1 MELRVLGTGTAAPSA
16 RRTAA
21 SYYVEA
27 GPVRLLMDC
36 GAGTLHRAARYG
48 VPWPAL
54 THVAISHFHLDHW
67 GELPMLFFSL
77 KHGTL
82 PPRRAPLLLIGPRG
96 LQSRLTLLAAAY
108 GDWVLDAGFPL
119 EIREVEA
126 GESVELSP
134 GVTLETCKTPH
145 TAESVA
151 FGVRERTGRLIY
163 TGDTGASDEL
173 ARWALGCDLLVAE
186 CSLPDGE
193 GIDIHL
199 TPSRA
204 GMLARNA
211 RARRLVLTHFYPQ
224 IEGTDPAAAAAKTFG
239 GDVVAANDGDRFV
252 IGTER
257 C

>member
-1 MELRVLGTGTAAPSA
+1 MLGTGTAAPSA

-21 SYYVEA
+21 GYWVES

-36 GAGTLHRAARYG
+36 GAGTLHHAALFG
-48 VPWPAL
+48 VPWPTV
-54 THVAISHFHLDHW
+54 THVALSHFHLDHW

-82 PPRRAPLLLIGPRG
+82 PARSAPLFLIGPRG
-96 LQSRLTLLAAAY
+96 LENRLTLLAAAY

-119 EIREVEA
+119 RVRELEP
-126 GESVELSP
+126 GETIELAP
-134 GVTLETCKTPH
+134 EVTLETCKTPH

-151 FGVRERTGRLIY
+151 FGLRDRSGRLVY
-163 TGDTGASDEL
+163 TADTGASADL
-173 ARWALGCDLLVAE
+173 ARWALGCDLLLAE
-186 CSLPDGE
+186 CSLPDAE

-199 TPSRA
+199 TPSGA
-204 GMLARNA
+204 GLLARAA

-224 IEGTDPAAAAAKTFG
+224 IEGTDPAAVAAKAFG
-239 GDVVAANDGDRFV
+239 GDVIAANDGDRFV
-252 IGTER
+252 IGTET